1 MNQNVVALVQSSW
14 AKVLPIAGTAG
25 NLFYANLFEADPT
38 LRRLFKGNMEQQ
50 AGKLMHMINA
60 AVRKLD
66 DPATLIPILQ
76 QLGTRHTGYGV
87 VPSHYATVGAALLK
101 TLEQGL
107 GPAFTPEVK
116 SAWSTVYGFI
126 ANVMMKQSAAETASE
141 TAQAS
146 LPERRSIPR
155 AHSVAAV

>member
-1 MNQNVVALVQSSW
+1 MPKATS
-14 AKVLPIAGTAG
+14 PIPEG
-25 NLFYANLFEADPT
+25 FHT
-38 LRRLFKGNMEQQ
+38 LTPHLTVIGAVKYLNFLKRAFNAVEVSITPGQ